1 MKENNHL
8 LVELNI
14 KIYVGS
20 TFVTWAS
27 LKLGEFSLY
36 FAAKKSRR
44 LVMLG
49 YLLLIE

>member
-1 MKENNHL
+1 M
-8 LVELNI
+8 LVELNYYDLHQQHI
-14 KIYVGS
+14 
-20 TFVTWAS
+20 TWAS

-36 FAAKKSRR
+36 FAAKNSRR